1 MVRGTAA
8 SHLSAARKKTC
19 RAGDAEEA
27 RLCESGLEFAPL
39 VVRSVYER
47 AIDRCVP
54 AMQPAS
60 RLDAHLRRHVLRL
73 LQPSRNLWQFTWLY
87 PAVDLR
93 DFPQPKIEVED
104 EEALDFLTG
113 AWFDPSPK
121 RQRAVA
127 ETGAGDVVVVVER
140 RFIRGRSHLRRH
152 VQRRPLGQSPSVRRK
167 AKAGEGWDW

>member
-60 RLDAHLRRHVLRL
+60 RLDAHLRRRVLRL
-73 LQPSRNLWQFTWLY
+73 LQPSRNLWSIHVALSSCGSARLSAAKNRGGRRRGTG
-87 PAVDLR
+87 
-93 DFPQPKIEVED
+93 FPHGTHRSVA
-104 EEALDFLTG
+104 EA
-113 AWFDPSPK
+113 
-121 RQRAVA
+121 QRAVA

-140 RFIRGRSHLRRH
+140 RFIRSQACSTSTIGTIARASGGRP
-152 VQRRPLGQSPSVRRK
+152 RPAR
-167 AKAGEGWDW
+167 AGIG